1 MDDKSNGSATAAG
14 SKPAKKPYEKP
25 QFRFERVFEVQAL
38 SCGKVNP
45 SSGSCHA
52 SRKNS

>member
-1 MDDKSNGSATAAG
+1 MDDKSNGSVRAAG
-14 SKPAKKPYEKP
+14 SKLAKKPYEKP

-52 SRKNS
+52 NRKNS